1 MSVKHILKIG
11 VMGLAGCL
19 WFSSAAA
26 ETSTPIDTPER
37 FSVLVTYGDDE
48 CPEAEED
55 EIVVCAPQPE
65 SERYRIPKK
74 LRKTEEDLTG
84 EQSWSSRVATHEEV
98 ARTSRPNSCSV
109 VGTNGWTGC
118 QASIM
123 RQWFD
128 ERRNDGQ

>member
-1 MSVKHILKIG
+1 MSVKHILKTSAI
-11 VMGLAGCL
+11 GLASCF
-19 WFSSAAA
+19 WCFQAMA
-26 ETSTPIDTPER
+26 ETSTLIATPER

-48 CPEAEED
+48 CPEAEAD
-55 EIVVCAPQPE
+55 EIVVCAQQPE

-74 LRKTEEDLTG
+74 LRKTKEELTG
-84 EQSWSSRVATHEEV
+84 EQSWSSRVASHEEV

>member
-1 MSVKHILKIG
+1 MPMKHILKTSAI
-11 VMGLAGCL
+11 GLASFL
-19 WFSSAAA
+19 WCSSAVA
-26 ETSTPIDTPER
+26 ESSIPADTPER

-48 CPEAEED
+48 CPEAEAD
-55 EIVVCAPQPE
+55 EIVVCAQQPE

-74 LRKTEEDLTG
+74 LRETEEELTG
-84 EQSWSSRVATHEEV
+84 EQSWSSRVASHEEV
-98 ARTSRPNSCSV
+98 ARSSRPNSCSV

>member
-1 MSVKHILKIG
+1 MSVKHILKTSVI
-11 VMGLAGCL
+11 GLASCF
-19 WFSSAAA
+19 WCSHAVA

-37 FSVLVTYGDDE
+37 FSVLVTYGEDE
-48 CPEAEED
+48 CPEAEAD
-55 EIVVCAPQPE
+55 EIVVCAQQPE

-74 LRKTEEDLTG
+74 LRETEKELTG
-84 EQSWSSRVATHEEV
+84 EQSWSSRVASHEEA
-98 ARTSRPNSCSV
+98 ARASRPNSCSV